1 MSDSS
6 SFFPS
11 GGKRRIQRFTTSG
24 TFTPSAVHLA
34 RGGVTTITYSGGGG
48 SGALNRLSGGSITPR
63 ASGGDAGQRIRRT
76 VVLTGPVTHVIGAGG
91 AALTASGTG
100 TVQAPGFDGSDTTVT
115 GLPTAKGGKGGLLSS
130 ANTVCR
136 GGNGAGSPGMWGI
149 LSSSVV
155 DARGGAG
162 VDGSNGG
169 GGGTPD
175 TTVLTGSAYVFGAS
189 AQDGG
194 GAGIAQAGLTAG
206 AVVVGNSA
214 TPNSGAGGGAT
225 AAATAAGVDITASSG
240 AGAAG
245 WIEYEWEE

>member
-6 SFFPS
+6 EFFRG

-48 SGALNRLSGGSITPR
+48 SGALNRIAGSITPR

-91 AALTASGTG
+91 PAVTATG
-100 TVQAPGFDGSDTTVT
+100 TATVQSSGNDGSDTTVT
-115 GLPTAKGGKGGLLSS
+115 GLPTAKGGKGGLFSS

-136 GGNGAGSPGMWGI
+136 GGNGAGTPGMWGF
-149 LSSSVV
+149 LSSSVI

-175 TTVLTGSAYVFGAS
+175 LSVLAGSTYVFGAS

-194 GAGIAQAGLTAG
+194 GAGTVQASLSAG

-225 AAATAAGVDITASSG
+225 AASTAAGVDITASSG